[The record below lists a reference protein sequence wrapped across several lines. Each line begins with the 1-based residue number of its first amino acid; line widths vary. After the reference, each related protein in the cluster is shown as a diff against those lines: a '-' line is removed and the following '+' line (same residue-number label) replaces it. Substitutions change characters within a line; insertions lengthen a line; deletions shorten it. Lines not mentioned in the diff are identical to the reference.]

1 MTIDW
6 ITVSAQIV
14 NFLIL
19 VWLLKRFLYQPI
31 IHAMERREKLISDR
45 MSEAQERESEANE
58 KAHRYQEM
66 RDEIVRSQDELME
79 KARAEA
85 DRQKKQLLN
94 EARGE
99 VSQRRERWRH
109 ELQEEKTLFLDN
121 LQRETVEVV
130 QHIARKALAELAS
143 TTLEE
148 CIVQKFSDNL
158 KSLDSNALKALT
170 DSNDPVQITS
180 SLELDPTLRRHLT
193 RAVHSHIAQGIDVI
207 YTHSSE
213 LLCGI
218 ELTRGGRRLS
228 WNLADFSD
236 ELGSRIEE
244 AFSPVAPLRNE
255 E

>member
-1 MTIDW
+1 MNIDW

-31 IHAMERREKLISDR
+31 IHAMERREQLISDR
-45 MSEAQERESEANE
+45 LGEAQVRESEADE
-58 KAHRYQEM
+58 KAHRYEEM
-66 RDEIVRSQDELME
+66 RDEMLRSQDELLE

-94 EARGE
+94 EVRAE
-99 VSQRRERWRH
+99 VSERRERWQH
-109 ELQEEKTLFLDN
+109 ELQEEKAEFLN
-121 LQRETVEVV
+121 TLQRETVDVV

-148 CIVQKFSDNL
+148 AIVQKFVDHL
-158 KSLDSNALKALT
+158 QSLDSNALKALCA
-170 DSNDPVQITS
+170 SNESVHITS
-180 SLELDPTLRRHLT
+180 SLELDPALRDRLT
-193 RAVHSHIAQGIDVI
+193 RAVHAHIAQGIDVN
-207 YTHSSE
+207 YTHSPD
-213 LLCGI
+213 LLCGM

-236 ELGSRIEE
+236 ELGTRIEE
-244 AFSPVAPLRNE
+244 AFSPVAPLRVE